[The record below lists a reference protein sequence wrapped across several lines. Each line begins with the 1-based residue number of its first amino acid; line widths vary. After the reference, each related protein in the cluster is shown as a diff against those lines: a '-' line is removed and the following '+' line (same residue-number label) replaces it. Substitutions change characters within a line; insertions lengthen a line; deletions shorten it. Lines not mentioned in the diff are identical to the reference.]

1 MNSARHPES
10 SVATIRVS
18 GDLTSTTVGPVRL
31 ETDKLLMPDSVIAQG
46 WTILRLD
53 LTTAKMI
60 DSVGLN
66 LLVSILKRVQKR
78 GASMQIVC
86 PDPNIERTLAFT
98 RLDQHI
104 QLLKNDSF

>member
-1 MNSARHPES
+1 MNMAHHSDAI
-10 SVATIRVS
+10 VAIIHAP
-18 GDLTSTTVGPVRL
+18 GDLTSTTVEPVRL
-31 ETDKLLMPDSVIAQG
+31 AADKLLMPDSVLAQG
-46 WTILRLD
+46 WTILRLE

-86 PDPNIERTLAFT
+86 PDPNVKRTLAFT
-98 RLDQHI
+98 RLDHHI
-104 QLLKNDSF
+104 KLIIND